1 MEKMMALMTYAPNDY
16 KYEEVPLSPLG
27 AGEILIKTRGC
38 GICASDIKAFHGSD
52 RFWGPSE
59 AERYIKPP
67 VIGGHELCG
76 EIVEM
81 AGDVKGFEI
90 GDFIV
95 PEQVVPCNECVYCK
109 QGIYWNCQTS
119 AVIGFKDY
127 ICGGFAEYVKLH
139 KYSLNHK
146 VPKSFLTE
154 QAVLIEPLAC
164 GMHAVERAEIQHK
177 DVVVVGG
184 LGAIGLAMLDMV
196 KLCLPRKIIGIDI
209 KPLRLQIG
217 KSYGVDAIIDASSQN
232 VVQEV
237 MDLTDGLGCDIY
249 IEASGTNV
257 GAKQGLNLLRHMG
270 TYVQIGAFPGEIS
283 ADWNIIGDG
292 KELNVKG
299 SHLSALTYPAVIKG
313 IEAGLI
319 RTEKLISH
327 SFHLKDW
334 KTAFDTAEKDPN
346 AMKVMIVP

>member
-1 MEKMMALMTYAPNDY
+1 MEKMKALVTYAPNDY
-16 KYEEVPLSPLG
+16 RLEEVPISPLES
-27 AGEILIKTRGC
+27 GEILLKTRGC
-38 GICASDIKAFHGSD
+38 GICASDIKAYHGSD

-76 EIVEM
+76 EIVDM
-81 AGDVKGFEI
+81 AKDVKGFKK

-95 PEQVVPCNECVYCK
+95 TEQVVPCNECVYCK
-109 QGIYWNCQTS
+109 QGMYWNCQTS

-139 KYSLNHK
+139 KYALSHK
-146 VPKSFLTE
+146 VPESFTTE
-154 QAVLIEPLAC
+154 QAVLVEPLAC

-184 LGAIGLAMLDMV
+184 LGAIGLGMLDMV
-196 KLCLPRKIIGIDI
+196 KLYLPRKIIGIDL
-209 KPLRLQIG
+209 KPRRLEIART
-217 KSYGVDAIIDASSQN
+217 YGIDAVLDVTSQD
-232 VVQEV
+232 VIKEV
-237 MDLTDGLGCDIY
+237 MDMTEGLGCDVY
-249 IEASGTNV
+249 IEASGTNAGV
-257 GAKQGLNLLRHMG
+257 KQGLNLLRHMG

-313 IEAGLI
+313 IETGVI
-319 RTEKLISH
+319 RTKELISH
-327 SFHLKDW
+327 SFKLDNW
-334 KTAFDTAEKDPN
+334 KEAFEAAEKDPK

>member
-1 MEKMMALMTYAPNDY
+1 MKKMMALVTYAPSDSR
-16 KYEEVPLSPLG
+16 YEEVPVPQIG

-38 GICASDIKAFHGSD
+38 GICASDIKAFHGSE

-76 EIVEM
+76 EIVDM
-81 AGDVKGFEI
+81 ADDVKGFEI
-90 GDFIV
+90 GDVIA

-127 ICGGFAEYVKLH
+127 ISGGFAEYVKLH

-146 VPKSFLTE
+146 VPNSFTTE
-154 QAVLIEPLAC
+154 QGVLIEPIGC
-164 GMHAVERAEIQHK
+164 GMHAVEQGGIQHK

-196 KLCLPRKIIGIDI
+196 KLYLPRKVIGVDL
-209 KPLRLQIG
+209 KPRRLEIG
-217 KSYGVDAIIDASSQN
+217 RTYGVDAIIDVANQN
-232 VVQEV
+232 VVKEV
-237 MDLTDGLGCDIY
+237 MDLTDGLGCDVY
-249 IEASGTNV
+249 IEASGTNAGV
-257 GAKQGLNLLRHMG
+257 KQGLNLLRHMG
-270 TYVQIGAFPGEIS
+270 TYVQIGAFPGEVS

-292 KELNVKG
+292 KELIVKG
-299 SHLSALTYPAVIKG
+299 SHLSALTYPSVIKG
-313 IEAGLI
+313 IGSGLI
-319 RTEKLISH
+319 RTQDLISH

-334 KTAFDTAEKDPN
+334 KEAFETAEKDPR
-346 AMKVMIVP
+346 AIKVMLVP